1 MASKNISSKIWFND
15 QDMIESTLPGKLVT
29 IFTIVDVVMIFVI
42 LGFISWIFDDKI
54 GVEVRNSYEC

>member
-1 MASKNISSKIWFND
+1 
-15 QDMIESTLPGKLVT
+15 MIESTLPGKLVT